1 MLDTIYQ
8 LMMSGSIV
16 GLFIQVVPIT
26 CLVGV
31 IYAICRYNK
40 IKKQGCSAMW
50 GTEIMRLLFV
60 CYLTGLI
67 NLVLVPN
74 NLWTYIWFYL
84 RNGYSG
90 CEIAPLFSG
99 GFNLVPTFLKYHTG
113 EFTIGRWVRTMLVG
127 NLVMFVPMGFFLPFV
142 SKKINPRNIFAFG
155 ILTPI
160 VVEVLQP
167 IIGRS
172 FDIDDV
178 IMNFVGTIVGYF
190 IAVGVKALIKKA

>member
-90 CEIAPLFSG
+90 CEIALCFP
-99 GFNLVPTFLKYHTG
+99 
-113 EFTIGRWVRTMLVG
+113 
-127 NLVMFVPMGFFLPFV
+127 
-142 SKKINPRNIFAFG
+142 A
-155 ILTPI
+155 
-160 VVEVLQP
+160 
-167 IIGRS
+167 
-172 FDIDDV
+172 
-178 IMNFVGTIVGYF
+178 
-190 IAVGVKALIKKA
+190 ALILYLHS